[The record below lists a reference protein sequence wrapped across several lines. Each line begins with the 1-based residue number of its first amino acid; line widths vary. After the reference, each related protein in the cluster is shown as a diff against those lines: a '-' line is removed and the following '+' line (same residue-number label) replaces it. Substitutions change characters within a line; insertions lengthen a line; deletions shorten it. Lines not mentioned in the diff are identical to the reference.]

1 PTRTVAA
8 AMGIRM
14 SASDNATRSV
24 RARPAS
30 FCIQPSIIAI
40 RKRSAMDAIG
50 AICRNDGGCNFVEGW
65 LNGSNSPRAV
75 VVTLTLKVPAAVGV
89 TATEA
94 GAAEQVAAVGAPVQ
108 VMAAVT
114 D

>member
-1 PTRTVAA
+1 MPVTPV
-8 AMGIRM
+8 
-14 SASDNATRSV
+14 
-24 RARPAS
+24 
-30 FCIQPSIIAI
+30 
-40 RKRSAMDAIG
+40 
-50 AICRNDGGCNFVEGW
+50 W
-65 LNGSNSPRAV
+65 LPGL
-75 VVTLTLKVPAAVGV
+75 VTLTVSPPLVPLMVQENEVVPDALVASVAVTTTVKVPAVVGV